1 MNVENIS
8 NRKYLAQVKNT
19 IKVVENESSVKLLR
33 IDTVLSNNIS
43 KINQFKI
50 TIGDS
55 IFSIEVKPQLISDS
69 NYMVIFE
76 IPDSSDPLY
85 NTFIN
90 SNKLSIFVVDK
101 YNNILD
107 SQINR
112 KIDSNDESVSINNL
126 IGSAESVSF
135 AESIFLETTRLIN
148 DIRLDFNRSPDNNP
162 RIRVVTSTPV
172 NRVSVIYKDTSL
184 SLTNNI
190 YEFDFSPESLQFIEK
205 IQSDIESQESNFI
218 FNIRLNVNS
227 RTLNI
232 EKEVD
237 RNTLIDYISHFYNS
251 YRLSDIV
258 EKIQINVQEYNEGK
272 SIEFI
277 LDGIQN
283 QDIDKIFINNILSD
297 SSSINIYANKLL
309 NEDNKIIYKD
319 KSLSSLVD
327 NKNKIN
333 VFTENN
339 IEINSL
345 ELYYVSEN
353 NIFIKNI
360 NSIFNRDD
368 TISNIFINLYRNDL
382 TKIRFL
388 YDRSNTNINR
398 GVNSI
403 FRFNNVRFANQDQ
416 LTWLTSTF
424 KYVSDEDASQLSYSK
439 LIEKGLYS
447 LELQIKFNG
456 ILIDNKKFLQTY
468 EELFENSSS
477 LNNKINQLSFE
488 NIISNPRHSILFN
501 KINDIFSS
509 NKSISERLDL
519 INQFNDFNISLNI
532 SIKPFFDYSITNK
545 YRFLG
550 YDEDIYLSNKVY
562 VIPVSSNANSDHEEA
577 NRSLNRF
584 INYLR
589 NNSQNTQILNNLVG
603 AYLKDNTTESEK
615 LMLIDNLTEYV
626 FNDIDN
632 LSETFVIDK
641 SFIISTLSRLLS
653 SQNARQNANLGT
665 NSRSIVDSYN
675 LKLIKSGSN
684 SVTVK
689 KSSILISNPDGNR
702 LYEKISK
709 NISFLNQNFLCI
721 QTINNY
727 NDNFYIKCRYYFD
740 IESNSYNSL
749 DENKYERYKNK
760 TRFKKSYMNNNMQY
774 FSEYFDNFE
783 NYNIVNIDNTTK
795 IILFNMSDFFLFNS
809 QKLKDLL
816 KVSFISNQLDSISL
830 ESLLLNVELYN
841 SNNMLIDI
849 LDTKIYID
857 EPVII
862 NNRNVDLVEFN
873 I

>member
-33 IDTVLSNNIS
+33 IDTVLSSNIS

-55 IFSIEVKPQLISDS
+55 VFSIEVKPQLVSDS

-112 KIDSNDESVSINNL
+112 KIDSNDESVSISNL
-126 IGSAESVSF
+126 ISSAGSVSF

-148 DIRLDFNRSPDNNP
+148 DIRLDFNRSPDGNP

-190 YEFDFSPESLQFIEK
+190 YEFDFSQESLQFIEK
-205 IQSDIESQESNFI
+205 IQSDLESQESNFI

-232 EKEVD
+232 EKEVN
-237 RNTLIDYISHFYNS
+237 RNTLIDYISHFYNA

-258 EKIQINVQEYNEGK
+258 KEIQINVQEYYNEGK

-283 QDIDKIFINNILSD
+283 QDINKIFINDILSD

-319 KSLSSLVD
+319 KSLSSLID
-327 NKNKIN
+327 NENKIN

-339 IEINSL
+339 IEISSL
-345 ELYYVSEN
+345 ELYYVNRN
-353 NIFIKNI
+353 NSFIKTSGRGLNI
-360 NSIFNRDD
+360 SRYDFDFIF
-368 TISNIFINLYRNDL
+368 SNVFIDNYRNDL

-403 FRFNNVRFANQDQ
+403 FRFNNITFSNQDQ
-416 LTWLTSTF
+416 LTWLTNTF
-424 KYVSDEDASQLSYSK
+424 NYVSDEDPNQLSYSK
-439 LIEKGLYS
+439 LVKKGLYS
-447 LELQIKFNG
+447 LELQIKFNS

-468 EELFENSSS
+468 EELFENNNS

-488 NIISNPRHSILFN
+488 NIISNPRHSIRFDE
-501 KINDIFSS
+501 INDIFSS

-550 YDEDIYLSNKVY
+550 YDEDIYLSNQVY
-562 VIPVSSNANSDHEEA
+562 VIPVSSDANSDHEEA

-584 INYLR
+584 ISYLR
-589 NNSQNTQILNNLVG
+589 NNSQNTQILNDLIG
-603 AYLKDNTTESEK
+603 SYLKNNLIESEK
-615 LMLIDNLTEYV
+615 LLLIDNLTEYV
-626 FNDIDN
+626 FNNIDN
-632 LSETFVIDK
+632 LSETFVINK
-641 SFIISTLSRLLS
+641 SFIISSLSR
-653 SQNARQNANLGT
+653 QQGNININT
-665 NSRSIVDSYN
+665 RSIIDSYN
-675 LKLIKSGSN
+675 LNLVKSGKS

-689 KSSILISNPDGNR
+689 KSSNLISNPNGNR
-702 LYEKISK
+702 VYEKISTS
-709 NISFLNQNFLCI
+709 NSFSNQNFLSI
-721 QTINNY
+721 QTINNH

-740 IESNSYNSL
+740 IESNSYSDL
-749 DENKYERYKNK
+749 DENKYEKYKNK
-760 TRFKKSYMNNNMQY
+760 IIFSKSYMNNHMQH
-774 FSEYFDNFE
+774 FSEYYGSFINS
-783 NYNIVNIDNTTK
+783 NIINIDNTTK
-795 IILFNMSDFFLFNS
+795 IILFSMNDFFLFNS

-816 KVSFISNQLDSISL
+816 KVSFISNQSSSISL
-830 ESLLLNVELYN
+830 ESIILNVELYN

-862 NNRNVDLVEFN
+862 NNSNVDLVEFN

>member
-1 MNVENIS
+1 MNVDNIS

-19 IKVVENESSVKLLR
+19 IKVVENESNVKLLR
-33 IDTVLSNNIS
+33 IDTVLSSNIS

-55 IFSIEVKPQLISDS
+55 VFSIEIKPQLISDS

-76 IPDSSDPLY
+76 IPDLSDPLY
-85 NTFIN
+85 NTFVN
-90 SNKLSIFVVDK
+90 SNKLSIFIVDK

-112 KIDSNDESVSINNL
+112 KIDSNDESVVISDL
-126 IGSAESVSF
+126 IRSAESVSL

-148 DIRLDFNRSPDNNP
+148 DIRLDFNRSPGSNP

-172 NRVSVIYKDTSL
+172 NRISVFYKDTSL

-205 IQSDIESQESNFI
+205 IQSDIENQESNFI

-232 EKEVD
+232 EKEVN

-339 IEINSL
+339 VEINSL
-345 ELYYVSEN
+345 ELYYFSEN
-353 NIFIKNI
+353 NIFIKNT

-368 TISNIFINLYRNDL
+368 AISNIFINLYRNDL
-382 TKIRFL
+382 SKIRFL
-388 YDRSNTNINR
+388 YDRADVDINR
-398 GVNSI
+398 GTSNI
-403 FRFNNVRFANQDQ
+403 FRFNSIRFSNQDQ
-416 LTWLTSTF
+416 LTWLTNTF
-424 KYVSDEDASQLSYSK
+424 NYVSDEDPNQLSYSK

-456 ILIDNKKFLQTY
+456 VLIDSKQFLQTY
-468 EELFENSSS
+468 EELFENNNS

-488 NIISNPRHSILFN
+488 NIISKPRHSILFD

-550 YDEDIYLSNKVY
+550 YDEDIYLSNQVY
-562 VIPVSSNANSDHEEA
+562 VIPVSSDANSDHEEA

-584 INYLR
+584 ISYLR

-603 AYLKDNTTESEK
+603 SYLKNDLVESEK
-615 LMLIDNLTEYV
+615 LLLIDNLTEYV
-626 FNDIDN
+626 FNNIN
-632 LSETFVIDK
+632 SLSETFAINK
-641 SFIISTLSRLLS
+641 SFIISSLF
-653 SQNARQNANLGT
+653 RQQGNININT
-665 NSRSIVDSYN
+665 RSIIDSYN
-675 LKLIKSGSN
+675 LNLVKSGKS

-689 KSSILISNPDGNR
+689 KSSNLISNPNGNR
-702 LYEKISK
+702 VYEKIATS
-709 NISFLNQNFLCI
+709 NSFSNQNFLSI

-727 NDNFYIKCRYYFD
+727 SDNFYIKCRYYFD
-740 IESNSYNSL
+740 IESNSYSDL
-749 DENKYERYKNK
+749 DENKYEKYKNK
-760 TRFKKSYMNNNMQY
+760 IIFSKSYMNNHMQH
-774 FSEYFDNFE
+774 FSEYYGSFINS
-783 NYNIVNIDNTTK
+783 NIINIDNTTK
-795 IILFNMSDFFLFNS
+795 IILFSMNDFFLFNS
-809 QKLKDLL
+809 RKLKDLL
-816 KVSFISNQLDSISL
+816 KVSFISNQSSSISL
-830 ESLLLNVELYN
+830 ESIILNVELYN
-841 SNNMLIDI
+841 SSNILLDI
-849 LDTKIYID
+849 LDAKIYID

-862 NNRNVDLVEFN
+862 NNANIDLVEFN